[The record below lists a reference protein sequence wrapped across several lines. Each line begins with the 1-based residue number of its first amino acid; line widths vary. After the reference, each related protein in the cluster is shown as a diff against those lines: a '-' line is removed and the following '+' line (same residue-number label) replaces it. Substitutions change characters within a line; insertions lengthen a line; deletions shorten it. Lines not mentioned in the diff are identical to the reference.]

1 MARSRYNVVPQGQIN
16 IVRPQSGVDMLL
28 ETVSQYADPNY
39 QLNRKELAL
48 NRRELSLREKQ
59 IAADSRRA
67 DATLQLKRNEQELR
81 EKAFRKE
88 SILADNELAIK
99 QSQEERAKE
108 TYLQGIKDNQYEQD
122 LDQFNTIFNPI
133 QETGNIDEISSFLG
147 TYNTN
152 NPRLTTHIE
161 GQEKIVAS
169 KNEALNNQISALQT
183 IAPGLTSKYENN
195 MGALKTALFQNP
207 GYIVDKM
214 LEADIGKLTEGDEKQ
229 YQRDKDMLG
238 MDIKMLGSLLPGSD
252 EQLAALERIETSM
265 NKMRGNYNPA
275 KGIDFN
281 AIDRIVIEGED
292 DASTTSSDNIQQQV
306 PAPAPSP
313 AEYIQLAST
322 GEGSNIVG
330 EQAEGESLGFLKSA
344 AKEGSVLVPVTK
356 EVSRAVQSSV
366 SDIGKSVSKYR
377 TNLSPSRWNRYG
389 ADISD
394 EKTQKNLESAKN
406 SIVNAINLY
415 KSIDPKAGRGGKGG
429 ERERNK
435 IKKSIMSVKNR
446 YKNSKPS
453 EFKTFLD
460 SITFDTKKKDKGVL
474 ASTLDQ
480 LIKGGTAS
488 ATPDSTVARPSD
500 APEDVP
506 DWMFQP
512 IVE

>member
-39 QLNRKELAL
+39 QLKRQQLAS
-48 NRRELSLREKQ
+48 E
-59 IAADSRRA
+59 DRRA
-67 DATLQLKRNEQELR
+67 NATLQLKRNEQELR
-81 EKAFRKE
+81 EKTFRKE

-108 TYLQGIKDNQYEQD
+108 TYLQGIKDKQYEQD

-133 QETGNIDEISSFLG
+133 QETGNIDEISSFLD

-161 GQEKIVAS
+161 GQEKIVTS
-169 KNEALNNQISALQT
+169 KNEALNNQISALQK

-292 DASTTSSDNIQQQV
+292 DAPTTSGDNIQQQT
-306 PAPAPSP
+306 PALSP

-322 GEGSNIVG
+322 GEGSDIVG
-330 EQAEGESLGFLKSA
+330 QQAEGESLGFLKSA

-366 SDIGKSVSKYR
+366 SDIDKASKAY
-377 TNLSPSRWNRYG
+377 SFANRYG
-389 ADISD
+389 ANPTK
-394 EKTQKNLESAKN
+394 EGNQKNIESLKN
-406 SIVNAINLY
+406 SLVNAVNLY

-435 IKKSIMSVKNR
+435 IKKSIMQLKNR
-446 YKNSKPS
+446 INKSKYIAGSMQFADP

-460 SITFDTKKKDKGVL
+460 SITFDTKKKNKGVL
-474 ASTLDQ
+474 ASTIDQ

-488 ATPDSTVARPSD
+488 AEPDSATVRPSD
-500 APEDVP
+500 APEDIP